1 LEENTLSLAG
11 EEWRV
16 HILSTRERE
25 KRQVSGNNSKAG
37 KRKAHQGFLL
47 SITLTSDRLVC
58 SLLRL
63 LPIAW
68 VRLEDVDSMRASSFD
83 EIFPRRKRFSR
94 MMRNRYW
101 VSTIHGV
108 DRRLAPLYVIETHKK
123 HRRIFLRM
131 ESAFHYRV
139 RSALGRIKSLR
150 NFD

>member
-1 LEENTLSLAG
+1 MSDD
-11 EEWRV
+11 
-16 HILSTRERE
+16 
-25 KRQVSGNNSKAG
+25 NSKAR

-47 SITLTSDRLVC
+47 SITLTDGKLVC

-83 EIFPRRKRFSR
+83 EMFPRRKVLSR

-101 VSTIHGV
+101 ISTIHGV
-108 DRRLAPLYVIETHKK
+108 DRRLAPLYVIETHRR
-123 HRRIFLRM
+123 HRRIFLRL
-131 ESAFHYRV
+131 ESSFHYRV